1 MNQVITAKLKL
12 NLTIEQKSAVRD
24 TALAYRDA
32 LNHASKVAFDNGKAS
47 NGAKCHLQHKMAE
60 KARLCF
66 TERSTL
72 GSKDRSG
79 SSSQKEF

>member
-1 MNQVITAKLKL
+1 MTTTTVHNI
-12 NLTIEQKSAVRD
+12 
-24 TALAYRDA
+24 
-32 LNHASKVAFDNGKAS
+32 H
-47 NGAKCHLQHKMAE
+47 CHLQHKMAE

>member
-1 MNQVITAKLKL
+1 MGERVQTLGG
-12 NLTIEQKSAVRD
+12 
-24 TALAYRDA
+24 
-32 LNHASKVAFDNGKAS
+32 VAIPLQGGFANADP
-47 NGAKCHLQHKMAE
+47 CHLQHKMAE